1 MSAIMKKLD
10 LDFETKIAIDSLTEL
25 PKSALATALVFSI
38 AESISASNPPSDEDE
53 LNLVLSEASMQAQQ
67 LAEGIDIIFNSTNEI
82 TRH

>member
-38 AESISASNPPSDEDE
+38 AESISASNPPSD
-53 LNLVLSEASMQAQQ
+53 
-67 LAEGIDIIFNSTNEI
+67 DIRTSPAPGTSSLKFFKHS
-82 TRH
+82 RRV

>member
-1 MSAIMKKLD
+1 MKKLD